1 MLFYFIL
8 WHKRWGSE
16 FFSPRLTLLHLQ
28 PSALSHSMLL
38 LSPHRAPRPGL
49 SSVCV
54 FEFYREKHIG
64 LSHWVVCGG
73 DNLTPKFSS
82 SWPIWLHPLSITFS
96 TKQLNFRISVWRNN
110 RNDTFNVHPKAQIQH
125 SNYPQKRS
133 NSKNLCFLYP
143 CIGCWLK
150 HNQCRCFSLTWWTI
164 IVCFFI
170 LAVMGMLT
178 GQAFPS
184 LFLRSASGFSL
195 SSQELESAL
204 NLTFDPIS
212 HMQTHLH
219 RVMNGLS
226 VTCIWIRDGHIS
238 VFPKGIV
245 PSISTW
251 TNIYLNHNWS
261 QGSTLL
267 IFSNIE

>member
-1 MLFYFIL
+1 MVWKSNQTILKTTPFYLHPSKHCCFILSYDVNVGVQSFILSYDVNVNVDVNVVVLFY
-8 WHKRWGSE
+8 
-16 FFSPRLTLLHLQ
+16 P
-28 PSALSHSMLL
+28 
-38 LSPHRAPRPGL
+38 
-49 SSVCV
+49 
-54 FEFYREKHIG
+54 
-64 LSHWVVCGG
+64 
-73 DNLTPKFSS
+73 
-82 SWPIWLHPLSITFS
+82 ITFS

-251 TNIYLNHNWS
+251 TNIYLNYNWS